1 VTFVPATLI
10 AASEAS
16 GGIVRRPIERT
27 WVLLLVAIVA
37 GCSSSGGKEP
47 SLKEGAREVGS
58 AAGSAV
64 REVGKGAKKAGK
76 AVGEAAKEGGRAFK
90 DAVKGE

>member
-1 VTFVPATLI
+1 MTRL
-10 AASEAS
+10 
-16 GGIVRRPIERT
+16 IERT
-27 WVLLLVAIVA
+27 WVLLLVAVVA
-37 GCSSSGGKEP
+37 GCSSNGGKDP

-58 AAGSAV
+58 AAGTAV

-76 AVGEAAKEGGRAFK
+76 AVGQAAKEGGRAFK